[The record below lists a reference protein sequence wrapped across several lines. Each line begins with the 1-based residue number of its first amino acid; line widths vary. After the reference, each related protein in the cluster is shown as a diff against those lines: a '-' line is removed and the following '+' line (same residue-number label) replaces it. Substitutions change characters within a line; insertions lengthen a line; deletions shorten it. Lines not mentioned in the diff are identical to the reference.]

1 MKKLL
6 AVLVAFAIPALCAD
20 DALIP
25 RLVRHWQTS
34 KAYTLAIADQ
44 MPEDGY
50 ASKPNP
56 DEMTFAEQL
65 VHIARANG
73 FFVSKVAGT
82 PSPIGK
88 PDKMDKATVMKLVSD
103 SYDYVIKSIGSL
115 TPEQLGKEVE
125 LEGMKLN
132 GLEALMLASDHTT
145 HHRGQCIVYLRVK
158 GIKPAD
164 YRF

>member
-6 AVLVAFAIPALCAD
+6 AVLIAFAIPALCAD
-20 DALIP
+20 DAMVSK
-25 RLVRHWQTS
+25 LVKHWQTS

-50 ASKPNP
+50 AFKASPE
-56 DEMTFAEQL
+56 EMTFAGQL
-65 VHIARANG
+65 VHIAQANG
-73 FFVSKVAGT
+73 FFLSKVSGT
-82 PSPIGK
+82 QSPIGK
-88 PDKMDKATVMKLVSD
+88 PDKMDKATVVKLVGD

-115 TPEQLGKEVE
+115 TPEQLHAELE
-125 LEGMKLN
+125 LEGMKMN
-132 GLEALMLASDHTT
+132 GFDALMLAADHTT
-145 HHRGQCIVYLRVK
+145 HHRGQLIVYLRVK

>member
-1 MKKLL
+1 MKRLL
-6 AVLVAFAIPALCAD
+6 AALIAFAIPALCAD
-20 DALIP
+20 DAMVSK
-25 RLVRHWQTS
+25 LVKHWQTS

-65 VHIARANG
+65 AHIAQANG
-73 FFVSKVAGT
+73 FFVSKIAGT
-82 PSPIGK
+82 TSPIAK
-88 PDKMDKATVMKLVSD
+88 PEKLDKASVVKLLND
-103 SYDYVIKSIGSL
+103 SYDYVIKTVGAL
-115 TPEQLGKEVE
+115 TPEQFHAEIE
-125 LEGMKLN
+125 LEGMKMN
-132 GLEALMLASDHTT
+132 GFDALMLAADHTT

-164 YRF
+164 YRY